1 MMPVKLA
8 TKHPEN
14 NPVNN
19 IPQALPDHPQC
30 VRAGKLGA
38 VKLGGEWRIRA
49 QDLMAFIEAA
59 LPLQE
64 RQSCHP
70 PLPA

>member
-1 MMPVKLA
+1 MAPLY
-8 TKHPEN
+8 T
-14 NPVNN
+14 VN
-19 IPQALPDHPQC
+19 QAAAFLQFKPWTVRQW

-38 VKLGGEWRIRA
+38 IKLGGEWRIRE

-59 LPLQE
+59 LPKQE
-64 RQSCHP
+64 RQSCTP